1 MIADLVSEA
10 EPRFDTTAFVP
21 ERFGEKAKDLAW
33 LQREVSA
40 VVSRGYQQTNL

>member
-1 MIADLVSEA
+1 MIADMVSGTK
-10 EPRFDTTAFVP
+10 PRFDTAAFAP